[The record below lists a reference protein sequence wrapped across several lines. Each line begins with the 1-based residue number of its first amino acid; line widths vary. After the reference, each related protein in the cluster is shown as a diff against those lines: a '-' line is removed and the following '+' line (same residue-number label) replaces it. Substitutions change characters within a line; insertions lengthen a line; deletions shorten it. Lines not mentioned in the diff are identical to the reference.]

1 MTPPERRSSEL
12 LLPLVGG
19 AVGWF
24 GCSAATADAPRSAN
38 VAAISH
44 ILCMVAPPCA
54 ASPRQTPRCA
64 LCLHFNRVPRGSFV
78 ARRKAPARHRRV
90 SSTHHSRIGHRQA
103 CLPAARGRCSWQG
116 SIAAE
121 VLAFFKALPPCL
133 VGIEACG
140 TAHYW
145 AREIREL
152 GHEVRLM
159 PPSYV
164 APYVKRG
171 KTDATDAAAICEAV
185 TRPTMRFVP
194 IKTAD
199 QQAVLMLHR
208 TRDLLVR

>member
-1 MTPPERRSSEL
+1 MQ
-12 LLPLVGG
+12 
-19 AVGWF
+19 
-24 GCSAATADAPRSAN
+24 
-38 VAAISH
+38 ISDWD
-44 ILCMVAPPCA
+44 
-54 ASPRQTPRCA
+54 ST
-64 LCLHFNRVPRGSFV
+64 RGSASNRGPSGKNLMRWTTPDGIDAAGKPV
-78 ARRKAPARHRRV
+78 LRRKLQR
-90 SSTHHSRIGHRQA
+90 S
-103 CLPAARGRCSWQG
+103 
-116 SIAAE
+116 E

-171 KTDATDAAAICEAV
+171 KTDAGDAAAICEAV

-194 IKTAD
+194 IKTAE
-199 QQAVLMLHR
+199 QQAC
-208 TRDLLVR
+208 